1 MQKWSWVSLGMSLA
15 LVVVSLLA
23 ALGSRLGV
31 WSSVTGLQLYVIC
44 GALAL
49 GFAVAC
55 SVSLVIAALNP
66 DWKHLVSRF
75 GIAVVIAAA
84 FLAHM
89 IIGLPK
95 LTAPVLHDVTTDLQ
109 DPPTFE
115 AAIAVRGTNSN
126 SVDHTAMKVEV
137 QRKLYPDL
145 VPLHL
150 EMSASQAFLRASQTV
165 DAMGWELIAEDP
177 ERGRIEAT
185 ARTPWFRFKDDVVVR
200 VQERPEGGSV
210 VDVRSLSRIG
220 ATDFGANA
228 KRVRRFLSELQS
240 LDP

>member
-1 MQKWSWVSLGMSLA
+1 MKWTSSMQIWSWGSLGMSLA

-66 DWKHLVSRF
+66 ARF

-84 FLAHM
+84 FLGHM

-126 SVDHTAMKVEV
+126 SVSHTARKVEV
-137 QRKLYPDL
+137 QTRLYPDL

-150 EMSASQAFLRASQTV
+150 EMSASRARQ
-165 DAMGWELIAEDP
+165 W
-177 ERGRIEAT
+177 
-185 ARTPWFRFKDDVVVR
+185 TPWA
-200 VQERPEGGSV
+200 GS
-210 VDVRSLSRIG
+210 
-220 ATDFGANA
+220 
-228 KRVRRFLSELQS
+228 
-240 LDP
+240 